1 MDKVVAAAEEEG
13 LNDRE
18 ETVPADQEIKSSEL
32 PILVKTKSEDEED
45 NILRKVAFKMKSDDN
60 EIDIIRDL
68 KDESS
73 PVSP

>member
-1 MDKVVAAAEEEG
+1 MAAAEEEG